1 MFRAFSF
8 FCVKIF
14 TQRSCR
20 FSQDLLFLYDD
31 IIIDIVKEDR
41 LRMSDPSPGIIISNW
56 IIVFIL
62 LLVNAFF
69 VAAEFAIVRSRKVK
83 IEQLTKDGNVEA
95 KLALKALEDMNF
107 FIAAVQVGVTIA
119 SIGIGWFGSPTIE
132 LMLKPLMAHFPSMHL
147 YLAPVTAVVA
157 FLVITFLHV
166 VIGEQ
171 VPKCIALQY
180 PEKISLYVAKPMNL
194 FMTIS
199 KPFVWILNVSCNGIL
214 RLLRVPSNNTRVVHT
229 IEDLDLLVDTSYD
242 EGVLN
247 ETEKDMLHN
256 MFNFSDLT
264 AREVMIPRT
273 DMVCVPID
281 MPMEELNKLAKE
293 SQYTRYPVYDG
304 DIDHITGL
312 IHVKDLYSL
321 AIEDKTCPIKSLQRK
336 ILLVPETITL
346 DNLVREFKKNK
357 GQMAVVVD
365 EFGGTSG
372 IITLEDVF
380 EEIFGDV
387 QDEFDEEV
395 ETDITEIK
403 PNHFLVNGMMRL
415 DELAEYFDIPE
426 DRFKTEDV
434 DTVAGFVVKELGRL
448 AVVDDFVKYD
458 EFTFT
463 VKELDGVRITKLL
476 VVHDKPQSDEP
487 IEE

>member
-1 MFRAFSF
+1 
-8 FCVKIF
+8 
-14 TQRSCR
+14 
-20 FSQDLLFLYDD
+20 
-31 IIIDIVKEDR
+31 
-41 LRMSDPSPGIIISNW
+41 MSESSLGIIVSNW
-56 IIVFIL
+56 LIVFIL
-62 LLVNAFF
+62 LLINGFF
-69 VAAEFAIVRSRKVK
+69 VAAEFAIVRARKTK
-83 IEQLTKDGNVEA
+83 IEQLTKDGNVDA

-119 SIGIGWFGSPTIE
+119 SIGIGWFGSPTVE
-132 LMLKPLMAHFPSMHL
+132 MMLKPVLEEFPSAQA
-147 YLAPVTAVVA
+147 YIAPITAVVA
-157 FLVITFLHV
+157 FLVMTFLHV

-180 PEKISLYVAKPMNL
+180 PEKISLYVAKPMDL

-199 KPFVWILNVSCNGIL
+199 KPFVWILNVACNSIL
-214 RLLRVPSNNTRVVHT
+214 RLFRIPVNSARVIHT

-247 ETEKDMLHN
+247 ETEKDMIHN
-256 MFNFSDLT
+256 VFKFSDLT

-281 MPMEELNKLAKE
+281 MPFEELNKMAE
-293 SQYTRYPVYDG
+293 DNQYTRYPVYDT

-321 AIEDKTCPIKSLQRK
+321 SLKDEVAPIEKIQRK
-336 ILLVPETITL
+336 VLLVPETMTM

-357 GQMAVVVD
+357 SQMAVVVD

-372 IITLEDVF
+372 IITLEDVL

-387 QDEFDEEV
+387 QDEFDEEA
-395 ETDITEIK
+395 EFDIRELK
-403 PNHFLVNGMMRL
+403 PNHYLANGMLRL
-415 DELAEYFDIPE
+415 DELANYFDIPDE
-426 DRFKTEDV
+426 KLYDEDV
-434 DTVAGFVVKELGRL
+434 DTIAGLVVKELGRL
-448 AVVDDFVKYD
+448 AQLDDVVKYG

-463 VKELDGVRITKLL
+463 VKEIDGARITKLL
-476 VVHDKPQSDEP
+476 IVK
-487 IEE
+487 EEEQKQEVNVD

>member
-1 MFRAFSF
+1 MSESSLGTIAF
-8 FCVKIF
+8 
-14 TQRSCR
+14 
-20 FSQDLLFLYDD
+20 
-31 IIIDIVKEDR
+31 
-41 LRMSDPSPGIIISNW
+41 NW
-56 IIVFIL
+56 IIVFLL
-62 LLVNAFF
+62 LLVNGFF
-69 VAAEFAIVRSRKVK
+69 VSAEFAIVRARKTR

-107 FIAAVQVGVTIA
+107 FIAAVQIGVTIA

-132 LMLKPLMAHFPSMHL
+132 KMMTLAFSHL
-147 YLAPVTAVVA
+147 SAVNTYWVNTVTAIVA
-157 FLVITFLHV
+157 FIVITFLHV

-180 PEKISLYVAKPMNL
+180 PEKISLYVAKPMDL

-199 KPFVWILNVSCNGIL
+199 KPFVWLLNKACNGIL
-214 RLLRVPSNNTRVVHT
+214 SLLRIPVNSARVIHT

-281 MPMEELNKLAKE
+281 MTWDELNKIATE
-293 SQYTRYPVYDG
+293 NQYTRYPVYDG

-321 AIEDKTCPIKSLQRK
+321 SLKDEVCPIEKLQRK
-336 ILLVPETITL
+336 IMLIPETITM

-387 QDEFDEEV
+387 QDEFDEE
-395 ETDITEIK
+395 TEIEIKEVK
-403 PNHFLVNGMMRL
+403 PNLYLANGMMRL
-415 DELAEYFDIPE
+415 DELANYFDVDE
-426 DRFKTEDV
+426 EKLEVEDV
-434 DTVAGFVVKELGRL
+434 DTIAGLVVKELGRI
-448 AVVDDFVKYD
+448 AKIDDMVQYG

-463 VKELDGVRITKLL
+463 VKEVDGARITKLL
-476 VVHDKPQSDEP
+476 IKR
-487 IEE
+487 EEVQPVNTEE

>member
-1 MFRAFSF
+1 
-8 FCVKIF
+8 
-14 TQRSCR
+14 
-20 FSQDLLFLYDD
+20 
-31 IIIDIVKEDR
+31 
-41 LRMSDPSPGIIISNW
+41 MSESSLGIIISNW
-56 IIVFIL
+56 FIVFIL
-62 LLVNAFF
+62 LLVNGFF
-69 VAAEFAIVRSRKVK
+69 VFAEFAIVRARKTR
-83 IEQLTKDGNVEA
+83 IEQLTKDGNVDA

-132 LMLKPLMAHFPSMHL
+132 KMMAPILTHFPSAHS
-147 YLAPVTAVVA
+147 YIAPLTAVVA

-180 PEKISLYVAKPMNL
+180 PEKISLYVAKPMDL

-199 KPFVWILNVSCNGIL
+199 KPFVWFLNKSCNGIL
-214 RLLRVPSNNTRVVHT
+214 HLLRVPISSARVVHT

-256 MFNFSDLT
+256 MFKFSDLT

-273 DMVCVPID
+273 DMVCVPSD
-281 MPMEELNKLAKE
+281 MPLHELNKVAME
-293 SQYTRYPVYDG
+293 NQYTRYPVYDG

-321 AIEDKTCPIKSLQRK
+321 SLKDEVCPIEKIQRK
-336 ILLVPETITL
+336 IMLIPETITM
-346 DNLVREFKKNK
+346 DNLVIEFKKNK
-357 GQMAVVVD
+357 SQMAVVVD

-372 IITLEDVF
+372 IITLEDVL

-387 QDEFDEEV
+387 QDEFDEEA
-395 ETDITEIK
+395 EIDIKEIK
-403 PNHFLVNGMMRL
+403 PNHYLANGMMRL
-415 DELAEYFDIPE
+415 DELASYFDIPE
-426 DRFKTEDV
+426 EKLEVEDV
-434 DTVAGFVVKELGRL
+434 DTIAGLVVKELGRI
-448 AVVDDFVKYD
+448 ANVDDLVQYG

-463 VKELDGVRITKLL
+463 VKEIDGARITKLL
-476 VVHDKPQSDEP
+476 VVREIPEP
-487 IEE
+487 ANTEEA

>member
-1 MFRAFSF
+1 
-8 FCVKIF
+8 
-14 TQRSCR
+14 
-20 FSQDLLFLYDD
+20 
-31 IIIDIVKEDR
+31 
-41 LRMSDPSPGIIISNW
+41 MSDSSLGTIVSNW

-62 LLVNAFF
+62 LLINAFF

-83 IEQLTKDGNVEA
+83 IEQLTKDGNVDA

-132 LMLKPLMAHFPSMHL
+132 MMLEPFLSKFPAAHV
-147 YLAPVTAVVA
+147 YVAPITAVVA
-157 FLVITFLHV
+157 FLTVTFLHV

-194 FMTIS
+194 FMIIS
-199 KPFVWILNVSCNGIL
+199 KPFVWILNIACNGIL
-214 RLLRVPSNNTRVVHT
+214 RMLRVPINSARVVHT

-281 MPMEELNKLAKE
+281 MPFEELNKLATD

-321 AIEDKTCPIKSLQRK
+321 AIEDKETSIESLQRK
-336 ILLVPETITL
+336 IMLVPETITL

-357 GQMAVVVD
+357 SQLAVVVD

-387 QDEFDEEV
+387 QDEFDEET
-395 ETDITEIK
+395 EINITEIK
-403 PNHFLVNGMMRL
+403 PNHYLANGMMRL
-415 DELAEYFDIPE
+415 DELAEYFDIPTE
-426 DRFKTEDV
+426 KLEVEDV
-434 DTVAGFVVKELGRL
+434 DTIAGLVVKELGRL
-448 AVVDDFVKYD
+448 AVIDDFVKYGD
-458 EFTFT
+458 FTFT
-463 VKELDGVRITKLL
+463 VKEIDGVRITKLL
-476 VVHDKPQSDEP
+476 VVRELPEPANPDEN
-487 IEE
+487 

>member
-1 MFRAFSF
+1 
-8 FCVKIF
+8 
-14 TQRSCR
+14 
-20 FSQDLLFLYDD
+20 
-31 IIIDIVKEDR
+31 
-41 LRMSDPSPGIIISNW
+41 MSESSLGIIVSNW
-56 IIVFIL
+56 LIVFIL
-62 LLVNAFF
+62 LLINGFF
-69 VAAEFAIVRSRKVK
+69 VAAEFAIVRARKTK
-83 IEQLTKDGNVEA
+83 IEQLTKDGNVDA

-119 SIGIGWFGSPTIE
+119 SIGIGWFGSPTVE
-132 LMLKPLMAHFPSMHL
+132 MMLKPVLEEFPSAQA
-147 YLAPVTAVVA
+147 YIAPITAVVA

-180 PEKISLYVAKPMNL
+180 PEKISLYVAKPMDL

-199 KPFVWILNVSCNGIL
+199 KPFVWILNVACNSIL
-214 RLLRVPSNNTRVVHT
+214 KLFRIPVNSARVIHT

-273 DMVCVPID
+273 DMICVPID
-281 MPMEELNKLAKE
+281 MPFDELNKLAKDN
-293 SQYTRYPVYDG
+293 QYTRYPVYDG

-321 AIEDKTCPIKSLQRK
+321 SIEDKETSVESIQRK
-336 ILLVPETITL
+336 ILLVPETMTL

-357 GQMAVVVD
+357 SQMAVVVD

-387 QDEFDEEV
+387 QDEFDEET
-395 ETDITEIK
+395 EFDIRELK
-403 PNHFLVNGMMRL
+403 PNHYLANGMLRL
-415 DELAEYFDIPE
+415 DELANYFDIPDE
-426 DRFKTEDV
+426 KLDDEDV
-434 DTVAGFVVKELGRL
+434 DTIAGLVVKELGRL
-448 AVVDDFVKYD
+448 AQLDDVVKYN

-463 VKELDGVRITKLL
+463 VKEIDGARITKLL
-476 VVHDKPQSDEP
+476 IVK
-487 IEE
+487 EEQKQEVNVD

>member
-1 MFRAFSF
+1 
-8 FCVKIF
+8 
-14 TQRSCR
+14 
-20 FSQDLLFLYDD
+20 
-31 IIIDIVKEDR
+31 
-41 LRMSDPSPGIIISNW
+41 MSEAGSGIIIANW
-56 IIVFIL
+56 IIVFFL
-62 LLVNAFF
+62 LLVNGFF
-69 VAAEFAIVRSRKVK
+69 VAAEFAIVRARKVK
-83 IEQLTKDGNVEA
+83 IEQLTKDGNVDA
-95 KLALKALEDMNF
+95 KLALKAIEDMNF

-119 SIGIGWFGSPTIE
+119 SIGIGWFGSPTVEKMINPI
-132 LMLKPLMAHFPSMHL
+132 LSNFPSYA
-147 YLAPVTAVVA
+147 YLAHVITAIAAFVV
-157 FLVITFLHV
+157 VTFLHV

-180 PEKISLYVAKPMNL
+180 PEKISLYVAKPMDL

-199 KPFVWILNVSCNGIL
+199 KPFVWILNKSCNGIL
-214 RLLRVPSNNTRVVHT
+214 KLLRVPINTARVIHT
-229 IEDLDLLVDTSYD
+229 IEDLDLLVDSSYD

-281 MPMEELNKLAKE
+281 MTLEEVNKIASE
-293 SQYTRYPVYDG
+293 NQYTRYPVYDG
-304 DIDHITGL
+304 DIDHIIGL

-321 AIEDKTCPIKSLQRK
+321 SLKDEDCPLEKIKRNIML
-336 ILLVPETITL
+336 IPETITM

-372 IITLEDVF
+372 IITLEDVM

-387 QDEFDEEV
+387 QDEFDEET
-395 ETDITEIK
+395 ETNIKEIK
-403 PNHFLVNGMMRL
+403 PNHYLVNGMMRI
-415 DELAEYFDIPE
+415 DEFAQYFDIPE
-426 DRFKTEDV
+426 DDLKDEDF
-434 DTVAGFVVKELGRL
+434 DTIAGLVVKELGRI
-448 AVVDDFVKYD
+448 AQVDDMVKYN

-463 VKELDGVRITKLL
+463 VKEIDGARITKLFL
-476 VVHDKPQSDEP
+476 VREIPQVVNT
-487 IEE
+487 EE

>member
-1 MFRAFSF
+1 
-8 FCVKIF
+8 
-14 TQRSCR
+14 
-20 FSQDLLFLYDD
+20 
-31 IIIDIVKEDR
+31 
-41 LRMSDPSPGIIISNW
+41 MSESSLGIIISNW
-56 IIVFIL
+56 LIVFVL
-62 LLVNAFF
+62 LLVNGFF
-69 VAAEFAIVRSRKVK
+69 VAAEFAIVRARRTK
-83 IEQLTKDGNVEA
+83 IEQLTKDGNVDA

-132 LMLKPLMAHFPSMHL
+132 MMMKPLLDEFPSAHV
-147 YLAPVTAVVA
+147 YLAPLTAVMA
-157 FLVITFLHV
+157 FLVVTFLHV

-180 PEKISLYVAKPMNL
+180 PEKISLYVAKPMDL

-199 KPFVWILNVSCNGIL
+199 KPFVWFLNIACNGIL
-214 RLLRVPSNNTRVVHT
+214 KLFRVPVSTARVVHT

-247 ETEKDMLHN
+247 ETEKDMIHN
-256 MFNFSDLT
+256 VFKFSDLT

-273 DMVCVPID
+273 DMVCVPLD
-281 MPMEELNKLAKE
+281 MTLDELNKVATE
-293 SQYTRYPVYDG
+293 NQYTRYPVYDG

-321 AIEDKTCPIKSLQRK
+321 ALKDEVCPIEKVQRTVM
-336 ILLVPETITL
+336 LVPETITM

-357 GQMAVVVD
+357 SQMAIVVD

-372 IITLEDVF
+372 IITLEDVL

-395 ETDITEIK
+395 EFDIKEIK
-403 PNHFLVNGMMRL
+403 PNHYLANGMMRL
-415 DELAEYFDIPE
+415 DELANYFDVPDEKLE
-426 DRFKTEDV
+426 DEDV
-434 DTVAGFVVKELGRL
+434 DTIAGLVVKELGRL
-448 AVVDDFVKYD
+448 AQLNDVVQYHEFV
-458 EFTFT
+458 FT
-463 VKELDGVRITKLL
+463 VKEIDGARITKLL
-476 VVHDKPQSDEP
+476 IVKEEP
-487 IEE
+487 SESINVKAE